1 MPKTRSKFKKDLSRG
16 VKVEDFVLQKIKNKY
31 PEARRISGYCKEYDI
46 WIPEINQGIEVKY
59 DPMSNKTGNIVIE
72 IEMGG
77 QPSALSTTKAHQ
89 WIFYDDKHLVSMSP
103 REIKECIIRNNVRL
117 VTFTG
122 PGDTKSKRAYLVPK
136 DILFKAGKYINV

>member
-59 DPMSNKTGNIVIE
+59 DPMSNQTGNIVIE

-77 QPSALSTTKAHQ
+77 KPSALSTTKAHQ
-89 WIFYDDKHLVSMSP
+89 WIFYDDKNLVSMSP

-136 DILFKAGKYINV
+136 DILFQAGKYINV